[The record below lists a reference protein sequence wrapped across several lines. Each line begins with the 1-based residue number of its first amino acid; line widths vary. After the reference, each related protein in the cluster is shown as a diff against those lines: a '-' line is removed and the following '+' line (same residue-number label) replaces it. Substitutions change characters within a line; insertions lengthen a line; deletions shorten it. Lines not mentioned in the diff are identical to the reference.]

1 MRKPSLFLF
10 PALALALGLAACAP
24 ASAASGH
31 DVRVARV
38 GVDISLAKLAKKA
51 GRVMDIGGEGFSQL
65 AFIPAQGME
74 TMEIF
79 PVEGWDD
86 KTGLQV
92 ASKPSYRSGVMPN
105 VAYLRR
111 MTIPE
116 GLPACQVCF
125 SGPAQPRVCWVPAE
139 SGRDGSLV
147 LSAGFRLVK

>member
-1 MRKPSLFLF
+1 MNSKRI
-10 PALALALGLAACAP
+10 ALALALAAGLLLLAGGPSGAAR
-24 ASAASGH
+24 GR
-31 DVRVARV
+31 DVRIARV
-38 GVDISLAKLAKKA
+38 GVDVSLDKLAKKA
-51 GRVMDIGGEGFSQL
+51 DRVMDIGGEGFSQI
-65 AFIPAQGME
+65 AFIPSEGME

-92 ASKPSYRSGVMPN
+92 SAKPSYRSGIMPG

-125 SGPAQPRVCWVPAE
+125 SGRSAPRVCWVPAE

-147 LSAGFRLVK
+147 LSAGFKLVK